1 MSTQGFIEGA
11 GYLAHWEIYTDS
23 VCGHKACN
31 RDIEFMIY
39 SPPNC
44 PTGQVPP
51 VPPCP
56 LRSFFNVFIHPDDMD
71 KIPQTL
77 KDNCMSM
84 NEYMCFIPSFSPEWF
99 NNQLDCRSLDW
110 YFPACGP
117 DYPYLHSEHLVL
129 DTSNPIR
136 VTFHYWDDCITITI

>member
-11 GYLAHWEIYTDS
+11 GYLAHKEIYTDS

-31 RDIEFMIY
+31 KDIGLIIY
-39 SPPNC
+39 SLPNC
-44 PTGQVPP
+44 PTGQ
-51 VPPCP
+51 
-56 LRSFFNVFIHPDDMD
+56 RIFYNVSIHPDDMD

-84 NEYMCFIPSFSPEWF
+84 NEYVCPTEWLVA
-99 NNQLDCRSLDW
+99 QLGCRSHDW
-110 YFPACGP
+110 YFLECGP

-136 VTFHYWDDCITITI
+136 VTFHYWDAC